1 MHRRFTRSLA
11 SACICVAAQYS
22 CLCRADS
29 AGIRVPGPG
38 TQPHIGFACCDG
50 STQAMQALFA
60 DPQVMTD
67 LKSLHA
73 MVAVAIIDFSPERAG
88 VVRQL
93 NQAGIPAVA
102 WIQLPKEEGFYL
114 NAGNAPA
121 AWERVRAFEQWTQE
135 NRLVWSGV
143 GLDIEPNFDQFSGFR
158 NRKGRILLTLL
169 EQILN
174 GARMRQARRDYSALI
189 AKIQAD
195 GYPVQTYQMPYLP
208 AERSVHSTLLD
219 RMLGTVDVR
228 GNTEYLMLY
237 TTFARRVGA
246 GMIWSLGRDAQGIS
260 VGLTSG
266 DGTPGTDPGPL
277 SWDEFSRDLI
287 VAGHYTPEIGVYNL
301 EGCVRRGYLDRLTTF
316 DWSQSVIIPAAS
328 VEHAQRMGLFVRTVL
343 WTGSNLP
350 WLMAAVLLLILW
362 LFVRRR
368 KRGQSG
374 V

>member
-1 MHRRFTRSLA
+1 MQRCLTRSLV
-11 SACICVAAQYS
+11 SACICMAAQFS

-29 AGIRVPGPG
+29 AGIRVAGPG

-50 STQAMQALFA
+50 STQEMQALFT

-73 MVAVAIIDFSPERAG
+73 MVAVAILDFSPERAA
-88 VVRQL
+88 VVERL

-114 NAGNAPA
+114 NADNAPA
-121 AWERVRAFEQWTQE
+121 AWERVRAFEQWTRE
-135 NRLVWSGV
+135 NHLDWSGV
-143 GLDIEPNFDQFSGFR
+143 GLDIEPNFDQFSDFR
-158 NRKGRILLTLL
+158 NRRGRILLTLL
-169 EQILN
+169 ERSLN
-174 GARMRQARRDYSALI
+174 GARMRQARQDYSALI
-189 AKIQAD
+189 SKIQSD

-246 GMIWSLGRDAQGIS
+246 GMIWSLGRNAQGIS
-260 VGLTSG
+260 VGVTSG

-287 VAGHYTPEIGVYNL
+287 VASHYTPEIGVYNL
-301 EGCVRRGYLDRLTTF
+301 EGCVRRGYLDRLTTL
-316 DWSQSVIIPAAS
+316 DWSQSVIVPAAS
-328 VEHAQRMGLFVRTVL
+328 VAHAERMGLFVRTVL

-350 WLMAAVLLLILW
+350 WLIAAVLLLILW
-362 LFVRRR
+362 FIVRRR
-368 KRGQSG
+368 KRGQSR